1 MTSPTLLT
9 RDKLSGD
16 ENDLMQRLISAL
28 RKRRKVDDRLSAYY
42 EGAQRIEHLGI
53 AIPPS
58 LRRFET
64 VVNWP
69 RMVVDELERRLDVK
83 SIYLPDEDAASGSL
97 REAWEVNNLASEVPL
112 LNKEKMILGRGFV
125 SVGTNEDD
133 SDHPLITV
141 EPPRQ
146 MACTVDQR
154 RRQMVGAVREY
165 RDWDQTNR
173 RTLYLPDSTIWLS
186 LTSKGWRVDDR
197 DDHGLGR
204 VPVVLFLNRRRLGDW
219 WGTSEMADVIPLTD
233 AAVRT
238 LTNLQVAAE
247 SHAVPTRYALGL
259 AQGDFVDSKTGQPL
273 PVWEAYFTSFMA
285 TKNKDATIGQ
295 LSASDL
301 KNFHDT
307 TNHYAQLVSSVTGL
321 PLRYFAQ
328 STVNPAA
335 EGAIRAEETRWV
347 KNAERQQVS
356 SGDGLGWV
364 AALYERF
371 RTGEWIDGNRIKV
384 EWHDAGTPT
393 MAQKVDAIQKLN
405 GGKPVLSVEGS
416 WDELG
421 WDPKRKD
428 RERAYLAEE
437 ARDPQIDDVM
447 ERVDILG
454 KQATAYGTLIRAGVK
469 DKSAAAT
476 TGLPQMEHTGLLPV
490 TVQSEE
496 KATAT
501 PNGARPVEGD

>member
-1 MTSPTLLT
+1 LTSPTLLT
-9 RDKLSGD
+9 RGQLSDD
-16 ENDLMQRLISAL
+16 ENDLMKRLMSAL
-28 RKRRKVDDRLSAYY
+28 RKRRHIDERLSAYY
-42 EGAQRIEHLGI
+42 EGSQRIEHLGI

-83 SIYLPDEDAASGSL
+83 SIYLPDEDADSESL
-97 REAWEVNNLASEVPL
+97 REAWEVNNLASEIPL

-133 SDHPLITV
+133 DDHPLITV

-154 RRQMVGAVREY
+154 RRRMVGAVREY
-165 RDWDQTNR
+165 RDWDGTHR
-173 RTLYLPDSTIWLS
+173 RTLYLPDATVWLS
-186 LTSKGWRVDDR
+186 LSSKGWVVDDR
-197 DDHGLGR
+197 DDHDLGK

-233 AAVRT
+233 SAVRT
-238 LTNLQVAAE
+238 LTNLQVASE

-259 AQGDFVDSKTGQPL
+259 AQGDFVDSKTGEPL

-285 TKNKDATIGQ
+285 TKNKDAKIGQ
-295 LSASDL
+295 LDASDL
-301 KNFHDT
+301 RNFHET
-307 TNHYAQLVSSVTGL
+307 VTLYAQLVSSVTGL

-356 SGDGLGWV
+356 TGDGLGWI

-393 MAQKVDAIQKLN
+393 FAQKVDGVSKLN
-405 GGKPVLSVEGS
+405 GGKPVLSREGS

-428 RERAYLAEE
+428 RERGYFEKE

-447 ERVDILG
+447 ERIDMRA
-454 KQATAYGTLIRAGVK
+454 KQITGYGTAVRAGAK
-469 DKSAAAT
+469 NDAAAEVM
-476 TGLPQMEHTGLLPV
+476 GLPPIEHTGRLPV
-490 TVQSEE
+490 TVQDEDTPASRQVNGQ
-496 KATAT
+496 TARST
-501 PNGARPVEGD
+501 

>member
-1 MTSPTLLT
+1 MTSPTLLSASNLN
-9 RDKLSGD
+9 DD
-16 ENDLMQRLISAL
+16 ENRLMQRLISAL
-28 RKRRKVDDRLSAYY
+28 RNRKKIDARLSAYY
-42 EGAQRIEHLGI
+42 EGSQRVEQLGL

-83 SIYLPDEDAASGSL
+83 SIYLPGENADSAPL
-97 REAWEVNNLASEVPL
+97 REAWEANNLASETPL

-133 SDHPLITV
+133 PDHPLITV

-154 RRQMVGAVREY
+154 RRRMIGAVREY
-165 RDWDQTNR
+165 RDWDGTQR
-173 RTLYLPDSTIWLS
+173 RTLYLPDTTVWLS
-186 LTSKGWRVDDR
+186 HDVKGWTVDDR
-197 DDHGLGR
+197 DDHNLGR

-238 LTNLQVAAE
+238 LTNLQVASE
-247 SHAVPTRYALGL
+247 SHAVPTRYALGI
-259 AQGDFVDSKTGQPL
+259 AQGDFVDSKTGEPL
-273 PVWEAYFTSFMA
+273 PVWETYFTSFMA

-301 KNFHDT
+301 KNFHET

-356 SGDGLGWV
+356 TGDGLGWI

-393 MAQKVDAIQKLN
+393 FPQKVDGVSKLN
-405 GGKPVLSVEGS
+405 GGKPVLSREGS

-428 RERAYLAEE
+428 REREYFEKE
-437 ARDPQIDDVM
+437 ARDPQMDDLM
-447 ERVDILG
+447 ERIDVRG
-454 KQATAYGTLIRAGVK
+454 KQVTGVGTLIRAGFEH
-469 DKSAAAT
+469 DAAT
-476 TGLPQMEHTGLLPV
+476 EAMGMAPIEHTGLLPV
-490 TVQSEE
+490 TVQEDE
-496 KATAT
+496 PPANRGANGQTARST
-501 PNGARPVEGD
+501 

>member
-1 MTSPTLLT
+1 LTAPLL
-9 RDKLSGD
+9 RSSKLSDD
-16 ENDLMQRLISAL
+16 ENDLMKRLISAL
-28 RKRRKVDDRLSAYY
+28 RKRKTVDERLSKYY
-42 EGAQRIEHLGI
+42 EGSQRVEQLGI

-83 SIYLPDEDAASGSL
+83 AIYLPDEDQDSDSL
-97 REAWEVNNLASEVPL
+97 REAWEVNNLASEAPL

-125 SVGTNEDD
+125 SVGTNEEDD
-133 SDHPLITV
+133 QHPLITV

-154 RRQMVGAVREY
+154 RRRMVGAVREY
-165 RDWDQTNR
+165 QDWDQTHR
-173 RTLYLPDSTIWLS
+173 RTLYLPDATIWLA
-186 LTSKGWRVDDR
+186 LTSKGWVVEDR
-197 DDHGLGR
+197 DDHELGK

-247 SHAVPTRYALGL
+247 SHAVPTRYALGI
-259 AQGDFVDSKTGQPL
+259 AAGDFRDSKTNEPL

-285 TKNKDATIGQ
+285 TANKDAKIGQ
-295 LSASDL
+295 LDASDL
-301 KNFHDT
+301 KNFHET
-307 TNHYAQLVSSVTGL
+307 VNHYAQLVSSVTGL

-328 STVNPAA
+328 TTVNPAA

-356 SGDGLGWV
+356 TGDGWGWV

-384 EWHDAGTPT
+384 DWHDAGTPT
-393 MAQKVDAIQKLN
+393 FAQKVDGIQKLN
-405 GGKPVLSVEGS
+405 GGTSVLSREGS

-428 RERAYLAEE
+428 RERLYFEQE
-437 ARDPQIDDVM
+437 ARDPQLDDVM
-447 ERVDILG
+447 ERVELVG
-454 KQATAYGTLIRAGVK
+454 KKATAYGTLIRAGVENE
-469 DKSAAAT
+469 SAAET
-476 TGLPQMEHTGLLPV
+476 TGLPTMDHTGLLPV

-501 PNGARPVEGD
+501 PNAARPPAGD